1 MAFDSLT
8 NRSDAAALI
17 PEEAAA
23 SIVQATVEQSVAL
36 RTFPTVSMARGQQRI
51 PVLGTL
57 PLAYFRGSETGLAQ
71 TTEAQWRNVY
81 LNAEEIVVLMPV
93 PRSVVADA
101 EFDIFGEAQPRL
113 AEALARKLDAAILFG
128 TEKPSTWG
136 GAIVTTATS
145 AGHTVAA
152 GTNTAAEGGLAEDLN
167 DAFALVEADGYD
179 VNTVIAGRNLRGS
192 LRGVRN
198 ADGDRLPEVSP
209 ESVYGVPVSYGA
221 SGLWTPADT
230 LAVVGD
236 ASQGRLG
243 IRSDIEFRLLDQAV
257 ITDNSGAVIQNLAQ
271 QGLVAVEV
279 TMRAAWAV
287 PNPTTLSNSDDETR
301 YPFAV
306 LSAPAGS

>member
-1 MAFDSLT
+1 MAYDSLT
-8 NRSDAAALI
+8 TRSDASALI
-17 PEEAAA
+17 PEESAA
-23 SIVQATVEQSVAL
+23 SIVQSVIEQSIAL
-36 RTFPTVSMARGQQRI
+36 RTFPRVSMSRGQQRL

-57 PLAYFRGSETGLAQ
+57 PIAYFRGSDTGLAQ
-71 TTEAQWRNVY
+71 TTETAWRNVY

-101 EFDIFGEAQPRL
+101 EFDIFGEARPRL

-136 GAIVTTATS
+136 GAVVPTAEA
-145 AGHTVAA
+145 AGHSVAR
-152 GTNTAAEGGLAEDLN
+152 GTHTADEGGLAEDLN
-167 DAFALVEADGYD
+167 DAFALVEDDGFD
-179 VNTVIAGRNLRGS
+179 VNTVIAGRNLRGA

-209 ESVYGVPVSYGA
+209 EQVYGVGVSYGA

-243 IRSDIEFRLLDQAV
+243 VRNDIEFRILDQAV
-257 ITDNSGAVIQNLAQ
+257 ITDNAGVVIQNLAQ
-271 QGLVAVEV
+271 QGLVAIEV
-279 TMRAAWAV
+279 TARFAWAV
-287 PNPTTLSNSDDETR
+287 PNPTTLSNGDDNSR

-306 LSAPAGS
+306 LTA